1 MRSVECLMPEPQSTV
16 LLVEDEPLI
25 RLFVAELLEDSG
37 FKVVEAANATEAL
50 VLLEAGLEINVLL
63 TDVDMPNGCNGFELA
78 HRVHESWPEA
88 EILIMSGRRW
98 PAQGDL
104 PQGAAFLAKPCPNEA
119 IVSHVQSATERSRRS
134 LHPGKRHSRPQE
146 TAKILP
152 FPKTA

>member
-1 MRSVECLMPEPQSTV
+1 MPEFQSTV

-50 VLLEAGLEINVLL
+50 VLLQAGLEVNVLL

-78 HRVHESWPEA
+78 RKVHETRPET

-104 PQGAAFLAKPCPNEA
+104 PLGAAFLAKPCPNEA
-119 IVSHVQSATERSRRS
+119 IVSHVRSAAERSRRYPR
-134 LHPGKRHSRPQE
+134 LEGGHPLSHG

>member
-1 MRSVECLMPEPQSTV
+1 MPEFQSTV

-25 RLFVAELLEDSG
+25 RFFVAELLEDSG

-50 VLLEAGLEINVLL
+50 VLLEAGLHINVLL
-63 TDVDMPNGCNGFELA
+63 TDVDMPNGCSGFELA
-78 HRVHESWPEA
+78 HKVHESWPEA
-88 EILIMSGRRW
+88 EILIMSGRQW

-119 IVSHVQSATERSRRS
+119 IVSHVHSASERSRRGLRLEPS
-134 LHPGKRHSRPQE
+134 HLKT

>member
-1 MRSVECLMPEPQSTV
+1 MSESPSTV

-37 FKVVEAANATEAL
+37 FKVAEAANSTEAL
-50 VLLEAGLEINVLL
+50 VLLEAGLEIDVLL

-78 HRVHESWPEA
+78 RKVHESWPRA

-98 PAQGDL
+98 PAEGDL
-104 PQGAAFLAKPCPNEA
+104 PLGAAFLAKPCPNEA
-119 IVSHVQSATERSRRS
+119 IVSHVHSAAERSRRY
-134 LHPGKRHSRPQE
+134 PGHGKERSRSKE
-146 TAKILP
+146 TARILP

>member
-1 MRSVECLMPEPQSTV
+1 MPESQSTV

-25 RLFVAELLEDSG
+25 RLFVADLLEDSG

-63 TDVDMPNGCNGFELA
+63 TDVDMPNGSNGFELA
-78 HRVHESWPEA
+78 HKVHESWPEA

-104 PQGAAFLAKPCPNEA
+104 PQGAAFLAKPCPNETL
-119 IVSHVQSATERSRRS
+119 VSYVHSAAERS
-134 LHPGKRHSRPQE
+134 KRHLVRGTSHPHPQE